1 VFEYDYAPGFGEK
14 VIEPPPAIANAAPL
28 ARGTVKA
35 NTASVAVPNAVIQN
49 HLNDALPRPLMAQV
63 TLPHPSATSSS
74 RSFDVLVNAPPGTQ
88 GGADSPFYAG
98 TIGFFGNMTG
108 MKMSHDATFVVPL
121 PKTLQAFT
129 AVSAPNAAPGAPKNA
144 ELAATNATTLNI
156 RLVPSHEQSGPA
168 PTIKAVSVG
177 AS

>member
-1 VFEYDYAPGFGEK
+1 M
-14 VIEPPPAIANAAPL
+14 
-28 ARGTVKA
+28 KA
-35 NTASVAVPNAVIQN
+35 NTASVAVSNAVIQN

-108 MKMSHDATFVVPL
+108 MKMSHDATFIVPL
-121 PKTLQAFT
+121 AQEPAGVRQQRPRRALRKT
-129 AVSAPNAAPGAPKNA
+129 
-144 ELAATNATTLNI
+144 
-156 RLVPSHEQSGPA
+156 PSWPR
-168 PTIKAVSVG
+168 PTPPR
-177 AS
+177 